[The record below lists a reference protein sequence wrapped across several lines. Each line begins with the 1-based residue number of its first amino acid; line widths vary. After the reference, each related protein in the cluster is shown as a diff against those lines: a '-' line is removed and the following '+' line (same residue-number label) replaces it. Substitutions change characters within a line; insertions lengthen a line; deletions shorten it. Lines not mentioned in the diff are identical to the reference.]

1 MRGTFCCFSNES
13 GDSIFK
19 KKMFYKGKI
28 KDQLIVEDVRGNHR
42 IGLYIGE
49 EHYCTGR
56 SLSLHELL
64 SNNIFYIYKNTKE
77 NLEMIVSNITKEDN
91 DLFTWWTLVD
101 KNGNKITS
109 YENKKNEFSS
119 YIGRKETDKEIY
131 EKYKDCE
138 VLSIYD
144 IDIDIN
150 FENNYIT
157 VKLNI

>member
-1 MRGTFCCFSNES
+1 MLRME
-13 GDSIFK
+13 
-19 KKMFYKGKI
+19 KGIINRKVCDVMKL
-28 KDQLIVEDVRGNHR
+28 KDI
-42 IGLYIGE
+42 
-49 EHYCTGR
+49 
-56 SLSLHELL
+56 
-64 SNNIFYIYKNTKE
+64 
-77 NLEMIVSNITKEDN
+77 EDN

-131 EKYKDCE
+131 EKYKYCE

-157 VKLNI
+157 VKLNNLGDDDCE